1 MKRGLYRLGRRQTL
15 LFENATIN
23 YKTEREPVLAVA
35 LGPLACPS
43 RGDQPP

>member
-1 MKRGLYRLGRRQTL
+1 MKRGLYRLGRGQTL
-15 LFENATIN
+15 LLENATIN

-43 RGDQPP
+43 RGDRAP